1 MKIIVIGLGR
11 TGRLLISS
19 LASENYDIVVI
30 DKEQKLID
38 EITDQYSVN
47 GIVGSGAS
55 RETLIAAGAST
66 ADAIVALTPIDEI
79 NLLSCM
85 QAKNLG
91 TRYAAARIAMPDFVK
106 ESDTL
111 KSEYRI
117 DFMIKPKEDVAEEIY
132 QNIGMPGYTKF
143 VGFWE
148 NGLHLMDLNLLEES
162 PLCGR
167 SLNDIKKSN
176 SLNIMVV
183 AVLRG
188 GKLIIPDGNFVVNEG
203 DNLTLAIAEEQLPDT
218 LKTLGI
224 SRKKVKKIMII
235 GGNTISEYLLGLM
248 EKDRYQVTVLE
259 EDANKCRKLMDR
271 FPHCRILCTGEGEL
285 LEILKEEQL
294 SEMDMVVSLTS
305 SDETNLVI
313 SMYSWSCHIPSVL
326 TFVEVPE
333 HLRMLHKVNIDIT
346 VSSVE
351 SASLKAMRFIRYHDG
366 DLPQKEMG
374 KFYLV
379 AGGQAEIKEILAGS
393 DFKLLNIP
401 FKDSKFHLKKGVL
414 ITAIFRDGKMIV
426 PTGDTFIQEGDQVIV
441 ATSRKLKIRHLNDI
455 GA

>member
-1 MKIIVIGLGR
+1 MKIIIIGLGR

-30 DKEQKLID
+30 DKDRKLIE

-55 RETLIAAGAST
+55 RETLIAAGAAT

-91 TRYAAARIAMPDFVK
+91 THYAAARITMPDFVK
-106 ESDTL
+106 EYGEL
-111 KSEYRI
+111 KKEYRI
-117 DFMIKPKEDVAEEIY
+117 DFVLMPKKDVAEEIY
-132 QNIGMPGYTKF
+132 QNIGMPGNTKF
-143 VGFWE
+143 VGFW
-148 NGLHLMDLNLLEES
+148 NSGLRLMDLNLLEDS
-162 PLCGR
+162 PMCGK
-167 SLNDIKKSN
+167 SLNDIKKSFN
-176 SLNIMVV
+176 QNMLVV

-188 GKLIIPDGNFVVNEG
+188 GKLTIPDGSFVVNAG
-203 DNLTLAIAEEQLPDT
+203 DNLTVAITDEDLTGT
-218 LKTLGI
+218 LKSFGI
-224 SRKKVKKIMII
+224 SRKRVKKVMII
-235 GGNTISEYLLGLM
+235 GGHTISEYLLELM
-248 EKDRYQVTVLE
+248 VKDGYQITVLE
-259 EDANKCRKLMDR
+259 NDPNRCRVLMER

-294 SEMDMVVSLTS
+294 SEMDMVVSLTD

-313 SMYSWSCHIPSVL
+313 SMFSWSCHIPSVL
-326 TFVEVPE
+326 TYVEIPE

-346 VSSVE
+346 VSAVE
-351 SASLKAMRFIRYHDG
+351 SASLRAMRFIRYHDG
-366 DLPQKEMG
+366 EEMQREIG

-379 AGGQAEIKEILAGS
+379 ADGKAEIKEIVAGN

-401 FKDSKFHLKKGVL
+401 FKDKAFHLKKGIL
-414 ITAIFRDGKMIV
+414 IAAIIRDGQTIV
-426 PTGDTFIQEGDQVIV
+426 PSGETCIKDGDQVII
-441 ATSRKLKIRHLNDI
+441 ATSRKLTIRHLNDI
-455 GA
+455 Q